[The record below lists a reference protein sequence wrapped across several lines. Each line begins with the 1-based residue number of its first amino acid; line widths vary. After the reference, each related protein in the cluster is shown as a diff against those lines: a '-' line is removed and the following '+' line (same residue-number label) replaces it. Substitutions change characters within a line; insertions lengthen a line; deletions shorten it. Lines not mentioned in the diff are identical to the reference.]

1 MSSSSCKLRAGRTS
15 ETGNYY
21 LLTSCCRDR
30 IKFFNN
36 PDSART
42 VLGSARWLDQQQVI
56 DLFAVV
62 VMPDHVHLVLGLGEF
77 TLPEVMHR
85 FKSYTS
91 HVIAKATGA
100 GGGIWQRGYH
110 DRGIGDESALRAQV
124 EYCLLNPVRAGL
136 AENFRDYAHWWCRW
150 EV

>member
-30 IKFFNN
+30 INFLNN
-36 PDSART
+36 PDSARI
-42 VLGSARWLDQQQVI
+42 VLGSALWLYEQRAI

-77 TLPEVMHR
+77 SLPEVMHR

-100 GGGIWQRGYH
+100 NGGIWQRGYH

-136 AENFRDYAHWWCRW
+136 AENFRDYAYWWCRW